1 MANRPRMKTMQNEIN
16 QLKETIR
23 DHEQRL
29 KNVEEREII
38 KMLQETNR
46 PGSSRP
52 RYTYKE
58 IAEEVGVSASTVNNI
73 AAKNNL
79 SRRNIG

>member
-1 MANRPRMKTMQNEIN
+1 MANRPKMKTIQNELN
-16 QLKETIR
+16 QLKETVK

-29 KNVEEREII
+29 KNAEEREIVR
-38 KMLQETNR
+38 MLQETNK
-46 PGSSRP
+46 PGSSKP

-58 IAEEVGVSASTVNNI
+58 IAEDVGVSPSTVNNI